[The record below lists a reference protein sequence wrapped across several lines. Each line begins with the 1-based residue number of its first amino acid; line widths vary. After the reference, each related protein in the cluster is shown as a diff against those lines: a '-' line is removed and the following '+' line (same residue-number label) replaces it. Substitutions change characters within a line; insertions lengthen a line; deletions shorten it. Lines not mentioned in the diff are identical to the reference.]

1 MDIVQLLLLLVM
13 AFMLSMV
20 ATSLSIPI
28 LKRKHAGQNIREE
41 GPESH
46 MSKSGTPSMGGLAI
60 IVATIVTI
68 IATRQFSTETAVLVF
83 GFVAFGAIG
92 FTDDYLKIIRGNNLG
107 LRAWQKLVLQFIVA
121 LLAVGAMEVLLQ
133 RGTLVLMPFTGE
145 NVDMGIWYIPFAVF
159 AVLAMVNS
167 VNLTDGLD
175 GLASGVTAVIAVFF
189 ALAGVTLGNIIG
201 TSFAISLAGACIG
214 FLIFNR
220 YPAKVFMGDTGSLAL
235 GGGLAAVAILMKME
249 LFLPIVGFVFV
260 AEALS
265 VIIQVISF
273 KTRGK
278 RVFKMAPL
286 HHHFELSGM
295 KETKVVGIFWL
306 ATIIF
311 CGIGIGVM

>member
-1 MDIVQLLLLLVM
+1 MDILQLLLLLVM
-13 AFMLSMV
+13 AFMLSAV

-60 IVATIVTI
+60 IAATLVTL
-68 IATRQFSTETAVLVF
+68 IATKQFSMDIFVLVF

-92 FTDDYLKIIRGNNLG
+92 FADDYLKIIRHKNLG
-107 LRAWQKLVLQFIVA
+107 LRAWQKLLLQLIVA
-121 LLAVGAMEVLLQ
+121 ILLVLAMIIILD
-133 RGTLVLMPFTGE
+133 RGTFLRLPFSGE
-145 NVDMGIWYIPFAVF
+145 NLDLGVWYIPFAIFV
-159 AVLAMVNS
+159 VMAMVNS

-175 GLASGVTAVIAVFF
+175 GLAAGVTGVVAVFF
-189 ALAGVTLGNIIG
+189 ALIGVTLGYVTG
-201 TSFAISLAGACIG
+201 TSFAICLAGACIG

-220 YPAKVFMGDTGSLAL
+220 YPASIFMGDTGSLAL
-235 GGGLAAVAILMKME
+235 GGGLAAVAILMNVE
-249 LFLPIVGFVFV
+249 LFLPIAGFVFV
-260 AEALS
+260 VEALS

-278 RVFKMAPL
+278 RVFKMAPI

-295 KETKVVGIFWL
+295 KETKVVGLFWL

-311 CGIGIGVM
+311 CGIGVGVM